1 MGGLVIKIKDFD
13 ETIEWNAHSLTVAN
27 FLRLGTNDDPIDM
40 VRENQG
46 DRHDGEI
53 IFCPKEKQIIVD
65 TDYFSMPKRAL
76 KFWRA
81 IGFDIVLKSRR
92 REL

>member
-13 ETIEWNAHSLTVAN
+13 ETIEWNAHSLVVAN
-27 FLRLGTNDDPIDM
+27 FFRLGNDDKPIEM
-40 VRENQG
+40 VHENKG

-53 IFCPKEKQIIVD
+53 VIDPKERQIIFD
-65 TDYFSMPKRAL
+65 TEYFSLPKRAI

-81 IGFDIVLKSRR
+81 IGFDVVLKKRSQG
-92 REL
+92 